1 MNMNKPNGLDAST
14 DSTVPPVGQPSFNRL
29 ASQKPAA
36 GTHGAVHAGAKSTL
50 ATKKMA
56 DEKARARTLARVQAV
71 SEKLSTATEEV
82 GSAITEST
90 SAVQELE
97 KTMQSIATQTQQ
109 ASAAAEESRAA
120 INQIEKASD
129 AAPTRRRKSPCKRST
144 P

>member
-1 MNMNKPNGLDAST
+1 MKPNGLATATAT
-14 DSTVPPVGQPSFNRL
+14 DTTVPPVGQPSFNRIP
-29 ASQKPAA
+29 SQKPSGGAH
-36 GTHGAVHAGAKSTL
+36 GTTQAGAKSTL

-56 DEKARARTLARVQAV
+56 DDKARARTLARVQAV
-71 SEKLSTATEEV
+71 SEKLSTATEQV

-97 KTMQSIATQTQQ
+97 KTMMSIATQTQQ

-129 AAPTRRRKSPCKRST
+129 AANKRAEASLQKI
-144 P
+144 